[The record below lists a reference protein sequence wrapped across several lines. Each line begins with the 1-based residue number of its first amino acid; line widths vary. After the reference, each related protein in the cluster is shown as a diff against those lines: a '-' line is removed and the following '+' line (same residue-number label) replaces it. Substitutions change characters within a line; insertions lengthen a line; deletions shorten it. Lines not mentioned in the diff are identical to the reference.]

1 MMKFPFIIKSRRAE
15 EADRQYSEAVYEELV
30 ACKEKYIRQREVLE
44 GMQAGVDEL
53 RRQAYVKGVKDGT
66 AHVKQQ
72 VMQHARSSVK

>member
-1 MMKFPFIIKSRRAE
+1 MKFPFIIKSRRKE
-15 EADRQYSEAVYEELV
+15 EHDKYYSKVMENELV
-30 ACKEKYIRQREVLE
+30 AYKDEYIHQREVLE